1 MPIIRVMNIRERGT
15 TSMLIVLAVLLLLL
29 PLLAILQYRWQSQL
43 SEREREHMTGNLRA
57 SAFRFGQDLDDELTR
72 AYVIFAPS
80 MAVGKEAGLSAF
92 ATRYDRWLTQAQ
104 YPQLVRDVF
113 VAQVDEQEQFHLYQ
127 LNPESKQ
134 FSAAQSW
141 PAELSKLA
149 EQLAHYTKDE
159 QRTFLRELMGRRFQL
174 VNEQLAV
181 LVHPILIPPTFRERG
196 QVTWSLPIGF
206 VIVTLNLDEIKQDI
220 LPTLAKRHFLGT
232 NGFDYSAT
240 IVTNQQEQKTVFQFG
255 PESASKT
262 AADVKVGL
270 LGLRRETIRRIIS
283 SLPPAEREQM
293 NLFRPPP
300 PNEAN
305 PNSTPP
311 PAPREIAPMAM
322 GNDEQKL
329 WELRLT
335 HRAGSL
341 EAAVTAVRRRNLLIS
356 FGILLV
362 LAASVALMM
371 QSAQRAHRLARQQMD
386 FVAGV
391 SHELRTPLA
400 VIKSAAWS
408 LTRGVIREEEQI
420 KRYSTL
426 IGKESDRL
434 IEMIEQVLEFA
445 GAQSGRQ
452 KLELQPVSISELI
465 ENVLAA
471 AQPLLGE
478 GGFQVEKTVVTDLP
492 PVLADSAALSRA
504 LRNLLD
510 NAMKYSG
517 DSRWLGVQAKLS
529 GSGRKPEI
537 QISISDRGIGIP
549 AEEQKY
555 IFDPFWR
562 GSEATTAQIHGN
574 GLGLNLVKNIVLAH
588 GGQISV
594 QSQPGQ
600 GSTFTVSL
608 PALAQTET
616 HPAAMHST
624 LDAGTAD

>member
-127 LNPESKQ
+127 LNHESKQ

-196 QVTWSLPIGF
+196 QVTWPLPTGF

-220 LPTLAKRHFLGT
+220 LPALAKRHFLGT

-255 PESASKT
+255 PEPASKT

-283 SLPPAEREQM
+283 SLPSAEREQM

-311 PAPREIAPMAM
+311 PAPREISPMAM

-408 LTRGVIREEEQI
+408 LTRGVVREEEQI

-452 KLELQPVSISELI
+452 KFELQPVSISELI

-492 PVLADSAALSRA
+492 PVLADAAALSRA

-608 PALAQTET
+608 PALAQTEM